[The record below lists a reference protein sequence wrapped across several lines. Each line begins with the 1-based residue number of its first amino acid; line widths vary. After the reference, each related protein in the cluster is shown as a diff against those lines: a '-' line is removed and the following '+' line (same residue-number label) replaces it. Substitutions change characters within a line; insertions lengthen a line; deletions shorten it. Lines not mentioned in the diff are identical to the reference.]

1 MEKAQA
7 LAAMVRSESAKT
19 IAGDF
24 PPSSRV
30 TDLRLEEAAAM
41 ATFRP
46 VGPDPVKLFNKIRT
60 ALLDSKL

>member
-1 MEKAQA
+1 M
-7 LAAMVRSESAKT
+7 

-30 TDLRLEEAAAM
+30 TDFRLEEAAAI

-46 VGPDPVKLFNKIRT
+46 VGPEPVKL
-60 ALLDSKL
+60 